1 MANIDKINVNGTTY
15 NLVDSTSGYITVET
29 DPTVP
34 SWAKQSSK
42 PTYTAS
48 EVGALPS
55 TTSIP
60 SKTSDLTNDS
70 NFVSSSDL
78 AEVATTGDYD
88 DLSNKPSI
96 PTETTVSGW
105 GFTKN
110 TGTVTG
116 VKMNGSTL
124 SPTSGVVNLG
134 TVLTSFTESDPTVPS
149 WAKQSSKPAY
159 TASEVGALPD
169 TTVIPSKVSD
179 LTNDEGYLTSSDV
192 SRVALVGEYDALIGK
207 PDLTVYKCVVVT
219 SSSFSSLPQTLS
231 NANLT
236 ASHVVINS
244 VLSNPSAQ
252 TGDWTVTTS
261 SGSLSISGSISG
273 STTITLYLIEQR

>member
-15 NLVDSTSGYITVET
+15 NLVDSTSGYITSET

-116 VKMNGSTL
+116 VKVNGTTI
-124 SPTSGVVNLG
+124 SPTSGTVDIG
-134 TVLTSFTESDPTVPS
+134 TVVTSETDPTVPL
-149 WAKQSSKPAY
+149 WAKRSTKPPY

-169 TTVIPSKVSD
+169 TTVIPSTTSE
-179 LTNDEGYLTSSDV
+179 LTNDSGFITSS
-192 SRVALVGEYDALIGK
+192 ALTEL
-207 PDLTVYKCVVVT
+207 KCLVLT
-219 SSSFSSLPQTLS
+219 SSSFSSLPQTITNS
-231 NANLT
+231 NIT
-236 ASHVVINS
+236 ADHVVINS

-252 TGDWTVTTS
+252 TGDWTITTS
-261 SGSLSISGSISG
+261 AGSLSVSGSISG
-273 STTITLYLIEQR
+273 ATTLTLYLIKQQ